1 MPVSGKVRINRHTQH
16 VANNNQSG
24 IKESRMLTQNLFSQE
39 RKMPEHQILASKKNL
54 RWFVALSTLPLL
66 GVVTA
71 FGLVPQNDFDL
82 TSSRVAIEEIALPKV
97 ADPETTAASY
107 WRNER
112 VQRGDTVAELLTRLN
127 IEDAAASDYL
137 RKAAEAVSF
146 RKLPAGTEVQAE
158 TTASGGLIALRY
170 LGDNGS
176 QILIEKQDGA
186 FITKTLAA
194 QLEKRLFVRTGEI
207 KTNLYAAT
215 DEAGMPEAAANQLNE
230 LFSGDIDFHH
240 DLRKGDKFT
249 VVYEMTY
256 SNGALLRAGRIQAAE
271 FINQGHAYRAVYF
284 QKDEQHGDYYTP
296 DGKSV
301 HKAFLRS
308 PIEFSRVSSRFSN
321 SRFHPILNKWR
332 SHKGTDFAAPM
343 GSKVRVTADGVVSVV
358 GKQGGYGN
366 VIMVSHQGRY
376 TTVYGHLSRFAKGL
390 HKGQHV
396 AQGEV
401 IGYVGM
407 TGLATGPHLHYEF
420 RVNGVQ
426 RDPLRVALPD
436 AKPID
441 STYLAAFQPVAE
453 EFVARLNLLRNT
465 NFAKLD

>member
-1 MPVSGKVRINRHTQH
+1 
-16 VANNNQSG
+16 
-24 IKESRMLTQNLFSQE
+24 MLTQNPLSQG
-39 RKMPEHQILASKKNL
+39 RKMPESEILASKKKL

-71 FGLVPQNDFDL
+71 FGLVPQSDLDL
-82 TSSRVAIEEIALPKV
+82 TATSVAIEEIALPKV
-97 ADPETTAASY
+97 AVDETPTASY

-112 VQRGDTVAELLTRLN
+112 VQRGDTVDELLRRLS
-127 IEDAAASDYL
+127 IEDTSASDYL
-137 RKAAEAVSF
+137 RKSAEAASF
-146 RKLPAGTEVQAE
+146 RKLPVGTEIQAE
-158 TTASGGLIALRY
+158 TTATGGLIALRY
-170 LGDNGS
+170 LDNDS
-176 QILIEKQDGA
+176 AQILIDKQNGEFQSKA
-186 FITKTLAA
+186 LPAL
-194 QLEKRLFVRTGEI
+194 LETRLFVRTGEI

-215 DEAGMPEAAANQLNE
+215 DEAGLPDAAANQVSE

-240 DLRKGDKFT
+240 DLRKGDRFT

-256 SNGALLRAGRIQAAE
+256 SNGALLHTGRIQAAE
-271 FINQGHAYRAVYF
+271 FVNQGHTYRALYF
-284 QKDEQHGDYYTP
+284 QKDAQHGDYYTP
-296 DGKSV
+296 EGKSV

-308 PIEFSRVSSRFSN
+308 PIEFSRVSSRFSL

-343 GSKVRVTADGVVSVV
+343 GSKVRVTADGIVSLI

-366 VIMVSHQGRY
+366 VIMVNHQGRY
-376 TTVYGHLSRFAKGL
+376 TTVYGHLSRFAQGL

-396 AQGEV
+396 AQGDT

-420 RVNGVQ
+420 KVNGQ
-426 RDPLRVALPD
+426 QQDPLRVALPD

-441 STYLAAFQPVAE
+441 SSYLAAFQPVANDL
-453 EFVARLNLLRNT
+453 VARLNLLRNT
-465 NFAKLD
+465 NLAKLD

>member
-1 MPVSGKVRINRHTQH
+1 
-16 VANNNQSG
+16 
-24 IKESRMLTQNLFSQE
+24 MLTQNLLNQE
-39 RKMPEHQILASKKNL
+39 RKMPESKKKL

-127 IEDAAASDYL
+127 IDDAAASDYL
-137 RKAAEAVSF
+137 RKTADAASF
-146 RKLPAGTEVQAE
+146 RKLPVGTEVQAE
-158 TTASGGLIALRY
+158 TTASGGLIALRF
-170 LGDNGS
+170 LGDNGA
-176 QILIEKQDGA
+176 QILIERQDGV
-186 FITKTLAA
+186 FKIRNLPA

-215 DEAGMPEAAANQLNE
+215 DDAGMPEAAANQLNE

-256 SNGALLRAGRIQAAE
+256 SNGALLHTGRIQAAE
-271 FINQGHAYRAVYF
+271 FINQGHTYRAVYF

-296 DGKSV
+296 EGKSV

-308 PIEFSRVSSRFSN
+308 PIEFSRVSSRFSL

-343 GSKVRVTADGVVSVV
+343 GTKVKVTADGMVSVV

-366 VIMVSHQGRY
+366 VIMVTHQGRY

-390 HKGQHV
+390 HKGQRV

-420 RVNGVQ
+420 RLNGQ
-426 RDPLRVALPD
+426 QHDPLRVALPD

-441 STYLAAFQPVAE
+441 SSYLAAFQPVAND
-453 EFVARLNLLRNT
+453 FVARLDLMRNT
-465 NFAKLD
+465 NLAKLD

>member
-1 MPVSGKVRINRHTQH
+1 
-16 VANNNQSG
+16 
-24 IKESRMLTQNLFSQE
+24 MLTQNLLNQE
-39 RKMPEHQILASKKNL
+39 RKMPESKKKL

-127 IEDAAASDYL
+127 IDDAAASDYL
-137 RKAAEAVSF
+137 RKTADAASF
-146 RKLPAGTEVQAE
+146 RKLPVGTEVQAE

-170 LGDNGS
+170 LGDNGA
-176 QILIEKQDGA
+176 QILIERQDGV
-186 FITKTLAA
+186 FKIRNLPA

-215 DEAGMPEAAANQLNE
+215 DDAGMPEAAANQLNE

-256 SNGALLRAGRIQAAE
+256 SNGALLHTGRIQAAE
-271 FINQGHAYRAVYF
+271 FINQGHTYRAVYF

-296 DGKSV
+296 EGKSV

-308 PIEFSRVSSRFSN
+308 PIEFSRVSSRFSL

-343 GSKVRVTADGVVSVV
+343 GTKVKVTADGVVSVV

-366 VIMVSHQGRY
+366 VIMVNHQGRY

-390 HKGQHV
+390 HNGQRV

-420 RVNGVQ
+420 RVNGQ
-426 RDPLRVALPD
+426 QTDPLRVALPD

-441 STYLAAFQPVAE
+441 SSYLAAFQPVAND
-453 EFVARLNLLRNT
+453 FVARLDLMRNT
-465 NFAKLD
+465 NLAKLD

>member
-1 MPVSGKVRINRHTQH
+1 
-16 VANNNQSG
+16 
-24 IKESRMLTQNLFSQE
+24 MLTQNQFRQG
-39 RKMPEHQILASKKNL
+39 RKLPENKKKL

-71 FGLVPQNDFDL
+71 FGLVPQTDFDL
-82 TSSRVAIEEIALPKV
+82 ASARVAIEEIALAKV
-97 ADPETTAASY
+97 ADPATTSATY
-107 WRNER
+107 WRDER
-112 VQRGDTVAELLTRLN
+112 VQNGDTVAEFMTRLN

-137 RKAAEAVSF
+137 RNAAETASF
-146 RKLPAGTEVQAE
+146 RKLPVGTEVQAE
-158 TTASGGLIALRY
+158 TTSSGGLIALRY
-170 LGDNGS
+170 LNDSGT
-176 QILIEKQDGA
+176 QISIEKQGA
-186 FITKTLAA
+186 TFKTLALPA

-207 KTNLYAAT
+207 KTNLYSAT
-215 DEAGMPEAAANQLNE
+215 DEAGLPEAAANQLNE

-256 SNGALLRAGRIQAAE
+256 SNGALLHIGRIQAAE
-271 FINQGHAYRAVYF
+271 FINQRHTYRAIYF
-284 QKDEQHGDYYTP
+284 QEDSQHGDYYTP

-308 PIEFSRVSSRFSN
+308 PIAYSRVSSSFSL

-343 GSKVRVTADGVVSVV
+343 GTKVKVTADGIVSVV
-358 GKQGGYGN
+358 GRQGGYGN
-366 VIMVSHQGRY
+366 VIMVSHQSHY
-376 TTVYGHLSRFAKGL
+376 TTVYGHLSRFANGL

-420 RVNGVQ
+420 RVNGQ
-426 RDPLRVALPD
+426 QHDPLRVALPD

-441 STYLAAFQPVAE
+441 AADRAAFQPIANDL
-453 EFVARLNLLRNT
+453 VARLNLLRNT
-465 NFAKLD
+465 NLAKLD

>member
-1 MPVSGKVRINRHTQH
+1 
-16 VANNNQSG
+16 
-24 IKESRMLTQNLFSQE
+24 MLTQNLLNQE
-39 RKMPEHQILASKKNL
+39 RKMPESKKKL

-97 ADPETTAASY
+97 ADPETTTASY

-127 IEDAAASDYL
+127 IDDAAASDYL
-137 RKAAEAVSF
+137 RKTADAASF
-146 RKLPAGTEVQAE
+146 RKLPVGTEVQAE

-170 LGDNGS
+170 LGDNGA
-176 QILIEKQDGA
+176 QILIERQDGV
-186 FITKTLAA
+186 FKIRNLPA

-215 DEAGMPEAAANQLNE
+215 DDAGMPEAAANQLNE

-256 SNGALLRAGRIQAAE
+256 SNGALLHTGRIQAAE
-271 FINQGHAYRAVYF
+271 FINQGHTYRAVYF

-296 DGKSV
+296 EGKSV

-308 PIEFSRVSSRFSN
+308 PIEFSRVSSRFSL

-343 GSKVRVTADGVVSVV
+343 GTKVKVTADGVVSVV

-366 VIMVSHQGRY
+366 VIMVTHQGRY

-390 HKGQHV
+390 HKGQRV

-420 RVNGVQ
+420 RLNGQ
-426 RDPLRVALPD
+426 QTDPLRVALPD

-441 STYLAAFQPVAE
+441 SSYLAAFQPVAND
-453 EFVARLNLLRNT
+453 FVARLDLMRNT
-465 NFAKLD
+465 NLAKLD

>member
-1 MPVSGKVRINRHTQH
+1 
-16 VANNNQSG
+16 
-24 IKESRMLTQNLFSQE
+24 MLTQNPLSQG
-39 RKMPEHQILASKKNL
+39 RKMPESEILASKKKL

-71 FGLVPQNDFDL
+71 FGLVPQSDLDL
-82 TSSRVAIEEIALPKV
+82 TATSVAIEEITLPKV
-97 ADPETTAASY
+97 AVDETPTASY

-112 VQRGDTVAELLTRLN
+112 VQRGDTVDELLRRLS
-127 IEDAAASDYL
+127 IEDTSASDYL
-137 RKAAEAVSF
+137 RKSAEAASF
-146 RKLPAGTEVQAE
+146 RKLPVGTEIQAE
-158 TTASGGLIALRY
+158 TTATGGLIALRY
-170 LGDNGS
+170 LDNDS
-176 QILIEKQDGA
+176 AQILIDKQNGEFQSKA
-186 FITKTLAA
+186 LPAL
-194 QLEKRLFVRTGEI
+194 LETRLFVRTGEI

-215 DEAGMPEAAANQLNE
+215 DEAGLPDAAANQVSE

-240 DLRKGDKFT
+240 DLRKGDRFT

-256 SNGALLRAGRIQAAE
+256 SNGALLHTGRIQAAE
-271 FINQGHAYRAVYF
+271 FVNQGHTYRALYF
-284 QKDEQHGDYYTP
+284 QKDAQHGDYYTP
-296 DGKSV
+296 EGKSV

-308 PIEFSRVSSRFSN
+308 PIEFSRVSSRFSL

-343 GSKVRVTADGVVSVV
+343 GSKVRVTADGIVSVI

-366 VIMVSHQGRY
+366 VIMVNHQGRY
-376 TTVYGHLSRFAKGL
+376 TTVYGHLSRFAQGL

-396 AQGEV
+396 AQGDT

-420 RVNGVQ
+420 KVNGQ
-426 RDPLRVALPD
+426 QQDPLRVALPD

-441 STYLAAFQPVAE
+441 SSYLAAFQPVANE
-453 EFVARLNLLRNT
+453 LVARLNLLRNT
-465 NFAKLD
+465 NLAKLD

>member
-1 MPVSGKVRINRHTQH
+1 
-16 VANNNQSG
+16 
-24 IKESRMLTQNLFSQE
+24 MLTQNLLSQE
-39 RKMPEHQILASKKNL
+39 RKMPESKKKL

-137 RKAAEAVSF
+137 RKTADAASF
-146 RKLPAGTEVQAE
+146 RKLPVGTEIQAE

-170 LGDNGS
+170 LGDNGT
-176 QILIEKQDGA
+176 QVLIEKKDGA
-186 FITKTLAA
+186 FKTSNLPA
-194 QLEKRLFVRTGEI
+194 QMEKRLFVRTGEI

-215 DEAGMPEAAANQLNE
+215 DDAGMPEAAANQLNE

-271 FINQGHAYRAVYF
+271 FINQGHTYRAVYF
-284 QKDEQHGDYYTP
+284 QKDAQHGDYYTP

-308 PIEFSRVSSRFSN
+308 PIEFSRVSSRFSL

-343 GSKVRVTADGVVSVV
+343 GSKVRVTADGVVSLV

-366 VIMVSHQGRY
+366 VIMVTHQGRY
-376 TTVYGHLSRFAKGL
+376 TTVYGHLSRFAKSL

-420 RVNGVQ
+420 RLNGQQ

-436 AKPID
+436 ANP
-441 STYLAAFQPVAE
+441 STVHISPHFNPWQVTSLHASI
-453 EFVARLNLLRNT
+453 
-465 NFAKLD
+465 